1 MGIKQLNSLLKQY
14 CKDAIKETKLNCLNG
29 KIIAIDTSIFLYKY
43 MYNLDY
49 LGGFI
54 SHSLRLLLN
63 GITPFFIFDGKPP
76 EEKNSILQN
85 RKNKKNFLF

>member
-14 CKDAIKETKLNCLNG
+14 CKDAITDVKLNCLNN
-29 KIIAIDTSIFLYKY
+29 KVIAIDSSIFLYKY

-54 SHSLRLLLN
+54 SHIQ
-63 GITPFFIFDGKPP
+63 GYY
-76 EEKNSILQN
+76 
-85 RKNKKNFLF
+85 